1 MGKRLRLTEEGFG
14 GIMLSVDNLDR
25 FLDAFTA
32 WARQHAAVL
41 GAAIVGSHAR
51 GTARA
56 DSDLD
61 LVILCQ
67 DPGLFLDDDSWLQ
80 TWGQTTSKGIEDYG
94 ALTSLRAFYAG
105 GLEVEFGLTT
115 PDWAAIP
122 VDPGTRQVVSGGIK
136 ILHDPEGLFEDLES
150 AVRPVPSP
158 SRRTS

>member
-1 MGKRLRLTEEGFG
+1 
-14 GIMLSVDNLDR
+14 MLSMDNLDR
-25 FLDAFTA
+25 FIDSFTA
-32 WARQHAAVL
+32 WARQNAGVL

-67 DPGLFLDDDSWLQ
+67 DPSVLLHDDSWLQ
-80 TWGQTTSKGIEDYG
+80 TWGKTTSKGVEDYG

-115 PDWAAIP
+115 PNWAAIP
-122 VDPGTRQVVSGGIK
+122 VDPGTRNVVCAGMK
-136 ILHDPEGLFEDLES
+136 ILYDPKGFFENLKN
-150 AVRPVPSP
+150 AVADEQRNKRLQHP
-158 SRRTS
+158 

>member
-1 MGKRLRLTEEGFG
+1 
-14 GIMLSVDNLDR
+14 MLSMGNLDR
-25 FLDAFTA
+25 FLDDFTA
-32 WARQHAAVL
+32 WVRQHTAIL
-41 GAAIVGSHAR
+41 GTAIVGSHAR

-67 DPGLFLDDDSWLQ
+67 DPSILLNDDSWLQ
-80 TWGQTTSKGIEDYG
+80 RWGQATSTNVEDYG